1 MLLFY
6 QVYISVFFPIIFFKY
21 YIFSCSC
28 SCHHS
33 ALNSYTN
40 RTTICWLKI
49 LVKEVQ
55 GILIQVICNY
65 SGKKCKEI
73 LAQLICCVKL
83 IGIEKR
89 SERKVDLMICFFHF
103 FFNKVFM
110 VCGASL
116 MFNPNLGVEMG
127 DSFTHLLVLAF
138 SRIQ

>member
-1 MLLFY
+1 MLFFY

-28 SCHHS
+28 SCHHK

-40 RTTICWLKI
+40 RTTICCLKI
-49 LVKEVQ
+49 FVKEVQ
-55 GILIQVICNY
+55 GILIKVICNY
-65 SGKKCKEI
+65 WGKKCEEI
-73 LAQLICCVKL
+73 LVQLICCGKL

-89 SERKVDLMICFFHF
+89 SERKVDLMICFFYF